1 MIAIYTIIFIIMTNG
16 KIMSLYPTLRVVNS
30 DNVPKLAIGILA
42 VIAIF
47 SIYMVGYDQ
56 GKLFSMVQGSEAFDA
71 IRLHEFTLD
80 IRHSAGFPCH

>member
-1 MIAIYTIIFIIMTNG
+1 MIAIYTFIFIIRTNG
-16 KIMSLYPTLRVVNS
+16 KIMSLYRMLRVVNS

-56 GKLFSMVQGSEAFDA
+56 GQLFSMV
-71 IRLHEFTLD
+71 
-80 IRHSAGFPCH
+80 